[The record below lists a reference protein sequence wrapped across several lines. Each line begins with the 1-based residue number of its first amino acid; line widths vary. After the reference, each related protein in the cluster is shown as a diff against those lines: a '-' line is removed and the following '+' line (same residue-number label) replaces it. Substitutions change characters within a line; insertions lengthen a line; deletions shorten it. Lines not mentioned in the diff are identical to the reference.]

1 MYRERI
7 AQVYNQ
13 LSPSYRRIADF
24 LLNNYREAAFMTAA
38 ELGQAVDVDTTT
50 VVRCAQRLGYN
61 GYPDLIR
68 DVQMQVK
75 GELQSTYAPLEGDTS
90 PTATWQRSVL
100 RDIENLQQVLGLS
113 SETIKALIEALKSA
127 RHILI
132 LGTGYSGYLGEAFA
146 TALRHLGLAADYVP
160 AEVMSQAFALVQAG
174 QGDVTIGISTSPY
187 AGEIA
192 VALQLAKERGA
203 KTVGIFGSYASSIA
217 RVADLRIFAPAA
229 SAGPYASMT
238 AIAAVLTAILQ
249 IIAFSNADSFNQLI
263 SEFQRNYQSL
273 VSHRER
279 ETPDFRGLLL
289 SLSDLESGKIG

>member
-61 GYPDLIR
+61 GYPELIR

-75 GELQSTYAPLEGDTS
+75 GELQSVYAPLEGDIS
-90 PTATWQRSVL
+90 PTATWQRSLL

-113 SETIKALIEALKSA
+113 GETVGALADTLKSA
-127 RHILI
+127 RRILV
-132 LGTGYSGYLGEAFA
+132 LGAGYSGYLGEAFA
-146 TALRHLGLAADYVP
+146 AALRHLSIAADYVP

-174 QGDVTIGISTSPY
+174 QGDVAIGISTSPY
-187 AGEIA
+187 AGEVS

-203 KTVGIFGSYASSIA
+203 KTVGIFGSYASPIA
-217 RVADLRIFAPAA
+217 RVAELKVFAPAA

-249 IIAFSNADSFNQLI
+249 IVSLSNPDSFARLMT
-263 SEFQRNYQSL
+263 EFQRNYQNI

-279 ETPDFRGLLL
+279 EAPDFRAML
-289 SLSDLESGKIG
+289 SSLTDLESSKIG

>member
-61 GYPDLIR
+61 GYPELIR

-75 GELQSTYAPLEGDTS
+75 SELQRTYAPLEGDIST
-90 PTATWQRSVL
+90 TATWQRSLL
-100 RDIENLQQVLGLS
+100 RDLENLQQTLGLS
-113 SETIKALIEALKSA
+113 GEIVEALIEALKSA
-127 RHILI
+127 RRILI
-132 LGTGYSGYLGEAFA
+132 LGAGYSGYLGDAFA
-146 TALRHLGLAADYVP
+146 TALRHLGVAADYVP
-160 AEVMSQAFALVQAG
+160 AEVMSQSFALVQAG
-174 QGDVTIGISTSPY
+174 QGDVAIGISTSPY
-187 AGEIA
+187 AGEVS
-192 VALQLAKERGA
+192 VALQLAKERGV

-217 RVADLRIFAPAA
+217 RVADLKIFAPAA

-249 IIAFSNADSFNQLI
+249 IIALSNPDSFSRLVT
-263 SEFQRNYQSL
+263 EFQRNYHSL
-273 VSHRER
+273 VSHRDR
-279 ETPDFRGLLL
+279 EAPDFRGLL
-289 SLSDLESGKIG
+289 SAPTDLESGKLG

>member
-61 GYPDLIR
+61 GYPELIR

-75 GELQSTYAPLEGDTS
+75 SELQRAYAPLEGDIST
-90 PTATWQRSVL
+90 TATWQRSLL
-100 RDIENLQQVLGLS
+100 RDIENLQQTLGLS
-113 SETIKALIEALKSA
+113 GEIVEALIEALKSA
-127 RHILI
+127 RRILI
-132 LGTGYSGYLGEAFA
+132 LGAGYSGYLGEAFA
-146 TALRHLGLAADYVP
+146 TALRHLGVAADYVP
-160 AEVMSQAFALVQAG
+160 AEVMSQSFALVQAG
-174 QGDVTIGISTSPY
+174 QGDIAIGISTSPY
-187 AGEIA
+187 AGEVS
-192 VALQLAKERGA
+192 VALQLAKERGV

-217 RVADLRIFAPAA
+217 RVADLKIFAPAA

-249 IIAFSNADSFNQLI
+249 IIALSNPDSFNQLVT
-263 SEFQRNYQSL
+263 EFQRNYQSL
-273 VSHRER
+273 VSHRDR
-279 ETPDFRGLLL
+279 EAPDFRGLL
-289 SLSDLESGKIG
+289 SASTDLESGKLG